1 LNFSSKIFE
10 EANSIFGNAQNT
22 MAVEDDSALFGSVV
36 LQYLL
41 FLLLLL
47 LLAASEMEASR
58 KSEDYAI
65 FFYVW

>member
-1 LNFSSKIFE
+1 
-10 EANSIFGNAQNT
+10 

>member
-1 LNFSSKIFE
+1 
-10 EANSIFGNAQNT
+10 

-41 FLLLLL
+41 LFLLLLLL